1 MSYLVN
7 TSSALIDTLLS
18 QPEGDN
24 KPDADATRGS
34 TTEGE
39 YNKVVSR
46 KQ

>member
-18 QPEGDN
+18 QLEGDN
-24 KPDADATRGS
+24 KPDADATGDS

-39 YNKVVSR
+39 
-46 KQ
+46 